1 VKLVKS
7 PWEAALEDGTVSTAF
22 QDMWTSSSSTTTTT
36 TSSTTLEE
44 SKTSL
49 TRELISSSS
58 SSMTASSTV
67 LSAMPVVQPKL
78 NMKPLDT
85 VPKMLPNFKAQP
97 VAAPSLTSVVA
108 ADDPPPVEEKP
119 FVLAPLRPES
129 VDIYKLK
136 APKGWAFTGPVAS
149 GKETLGFIFVYT
161 HSVCGI
167 MDGTP
172 GGVCFKKKC

>member
-58 SSMTASSTV
+58 SSMTTSSTV

-97 VAAPSLTSVVA
+97 VPATLTSVVT

-136 APKGWAFTGPVAS
+136 APKGWAFTGPVS
-149 GKETLGFIFVYT
+149 GKETL
-161 HSVCGI
+161 
-167 MDGTP
+167 
-172 GGVCFKKKC
+172 